1 MSGAKYRES
10 YRVETNEK
18 CQMLA
23 LNAYQLLPGEACPE
37 YAYRC
42 RFLGRVS
49 VDPRKSHTWTEEL
62 LVHLRETNKRKS
74 ESMVI
79 WRSKQ
84 ARDHK
89 KKSNIEQ
96 WILATADKLLQ
107 TGSTGW
113 EPYTGLNFIWESVS
127 AAPDTPWS
135 WDVDQLR
142 AEKQNKTKKEAA

>member
-1 MSGAKYRES
+1 
-10 YRVETNEK
+10 
-18 CQMLA
+18 
-23 LNAYQLLPGEACPE
+23 
-37 YAYRC
+37 
-42 RFLGRVS
+42 
-49 VDPRKSHTWTEEL
+49 
-62 LVHLRETNKRKS
+62 
-74 ESMVI
+74 MVI

-89 KKSNIEQ
+89 KKSKIEP